1 MKRIIR
7 RLTMVVLFAGLPL
20 VAMAEIPADMDA
32 MDQINYS
39 VGHQIGN
46 DFLNQDVEMRAE
58 MLIQG
63 IQDAVQSNK
72 PKMTK
77 GEMRAVLLDLKKMV
91 LAGEQAQKE
100 KYRGEG
106 RAFLAANAEKKGVVT
121 LPSGLQYKVLKV
133 GHGASP
139 GIDDQVTVN
148 YLSTRLDGTEF
159 DSSAR
164 DGKPA
169 TFPVKGLIKGWT
181 EALQLMHEGDK
192 WQLFVPADLAY
203 GEKGPMADQAVIF
216 EIELLKVAALQ

>member
-1 MKRIIR
+1 MKRIVSR
-7 RLTMVVLFAGLPL
+7 WMLVLLFACLPP
-20 VAMAEIPADMDA
+20 VAVAEIPADMDA

-39 VGHQIGN
+39 VGHQIGS

-91 LAGEQAQKE
+91 LAGEQAKKE

-106 RAFLAANAEKKGVVT
+106 RAFLAANAAKEGVVT
-121 LPSGLQYKVLKV
+121 LPSGLQYMVLRAGQGV
-133 GHGASP
+133 SP

-148 YLSTRLDGTEF
+148 YVSKRLDGTEF
-159 DSSAR
+159 DSSVR

-169 TFPVKGLIKGWT
+169 TFPVRGLIKGWV

-216 EIELLKVAALQ
+216 EIERLEVAAIY